1 MVGKMKKI
9 LVLLSALLSLG
20 VFAEGEGKHEMHAF
34 YFLNVTNP
42 AVVVGAMDKFAAS
55 DCGKQLPADVG
66 LMNERINGSAAS
78 THFIIVSYEKMAD
91 FRKADALM
99 QSCPEGATMLQEI
112 GSGSDPVT
120 QFAVIPAIE
129 VGDWGKDS
137 VFMKYDM
144 SVSDEAAYGAAWTEL
159 MDANVA
165 DGTVTS
171 SYGLNRI
178 FLGNNDASHFVYI
191 GATDFETLTANQ
203 ATLTSSRAFTKF
215 SRKVGK
221 LRKVLNTSLIVP
233 VKAWPKQ

>member
-1 MVGKMKKI
+1 MVKKMKKI
-9 LVLLSALLSLG
+9 LVLFSALLSLG

-165 DGTVTS
+165 AGTVTS

-203 ATLTSSRAFTKF
+203 ATLTSSRDWLLVWQNLK
-215 SRKVGK
+215 RRYRQNEK
-221 LRKVLNTSLIVP
+221 LHC
-233 VKAWPKQ
+233 